1 MYSDQSRDQ
10 RLIAPAQ
17 LLDRVDELVYHLS
30 PDGKALQWNDR
41 VPAVTGYSHEALAKS
56 TVTDHFAPDE
66 HSVIAAAIDSVV
78 DDGQAVAVEADL
90 LTRTGDRIPYE
101 FSGTPV
107 PDDAGDVAGIVGIGR
122 DISERKARER
132 ELVRQ
137 NKDLE
142 AFASLV
148 SHDLRNPLTVAQLRT
163 ELLQKEDENSHLL
176 AIAEALARME
186 VIIEQTL
193 ALARQG
199 DTTGE
204 IESVTL
210 TEIVD
215 RSWTMVETREATVEI
230 VDDVALKCDP
240 DRLQHLFE
248 NLFRNAVEH
257 AGEAVTIRVGGQN
270 GGIYVEDDGPGID
283 ETRREAILEPG
294 HSSASG
300 GAGFGLTI
308 VKRVVEAHGWEI
320 RVLTGSDGGTRF
332 EIEGTATTGDQMNQ

>member
-137 NKDLE
+137 IRISK
-142 AFASLV
+142 
-148 SHDLRNPLTVAQLRT
+148 
-163 ELLQKEDENSHLL
+163 
-176 AIAEALARME
+176 
-186 VIIEQTL
+186 
-193 ALARQG
+193 
-199 DTTGE
+199 
-204 IESVTL
+204 
-210 TEIVD
+210 
-215 RSWTMVETREATVEI
+215 
-230 VDDVALKCDP
+230 
-240 DRLQHLFE
+240 RLQASSRTICVTRLLWHSCGLNCSRKRTKIHTCWRLPRHL
-248 NLFRNAVEH
+248 R
-257 AGEAVTIRVGGQN
+257 
-270 GGIYVEDDGPGID
+270 
-283 ETRREAILEPG
+283 
-294 HSSASG
+294 
-300 GAGFGLTI
+300 
-308 VKRVVEAHGWEI
+308 GWK
-320 RVLTGSDGGTRF
+320 
-332 EIEGTATTGDQMNQ
+332 